1 MSETLAESL
10 NNKKTVNHSEIPAA
24 ESALQ
29 PLLAASQEELILNE
43 LSMDNLKHSRQLTIF
58 ATALLTFSLKSTFS
72 ASVLMLLIIEWIYFT
87 FFRISSSWR
96 L

>member
-1 MSETLAESL
+1 MSETLSESL

-29 PLLAASQEELILNE
+29 QLLTFSQEEHILNE
-43 LSMDNLKHSRQLTIF
+43 LSMEQIF
-58 ATALLTFSLKSTFS
+58 TTALLTFSLKSKFL

-87 FFRISSSWR
+87 FFSDFKF
-96 L
+96 LKTVN